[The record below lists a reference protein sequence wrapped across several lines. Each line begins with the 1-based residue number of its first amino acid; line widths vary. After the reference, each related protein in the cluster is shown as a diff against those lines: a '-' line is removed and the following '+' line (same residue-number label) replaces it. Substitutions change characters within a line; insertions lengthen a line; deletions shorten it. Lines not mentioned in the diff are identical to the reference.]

1 MKRYFLLIAA
11 AAFAFMACN
20 KENNAPEPEA
30 EASEYYDYQTLQ
42 IPSGTDKIF
51 ISYQTVSGQEKVAA
65 LNVTPKATKAEGK
78 NAEPFGTV
86 NLLVK
91 SSEKNA
97 KYSVY
102 YMFANGKKV
111 NLSEN
116 VISHVGTKA
125 ATKATDVSY
134 TLNEPATYTSTDEA
148 ISYYHSSGS
157 VMIEDS
163 WPNGERTG
171 AYDVDFNDVIIDYD
185 FEATIVPDW
194 LLESQGWRE
203 NVKVC
208 LHIRGIGSKIPRRLG
223 VILEGLNTNNLDVEN
238 IADYKTLDS
247 WQNPHGA
254 LPEWTVNTLQKNSR
268 HYESDPMR
276 PCVEIGDLQ
285 CLNRNNSGA
294 GTEEYTRFD
303 DNGNSHQT
311 VFNLLVNNYKAM
323 DESQFDASIK
333 SITEPIKFSKILES
347 KYYNVIPGYINV
359 DGGLYT
365 YTVIYPLKSRA
376 KMSATD
382 KQAVID
388 NIINS
393 IMVSTNQNFYVI
405 REDGTPVHLKGYQ
418 VADFKV
424 LTLGSGNGYLNNGY
438 KTKYDQVLNANQ
450 DKLDLSTTFVGKNG
464 EVWGVKCP
472 TLTKHV
478 WNKLYVTMAYPHLE
492 SFIKS
497 NGTTNQNWY
506 ESDVVNK
513 YLVCEW

>member
-65 LNVTPKATKAEGK
+65 LNVTPKATKTEGK

-157 VMIEDS
+157 VMFEDS
-163 WPNGERTG
+163 WPKGEREK
-171 AYDVDFNDVIIDYD
+171 AYDTDFNDVVIDYD
-185 FEATIVPDW
+185 LEATIVPDW

-203 NVKVC
+203 QLKVC
-208 LHIRGIGSKIPRRLG
+208 IHVRAVGSKDPARVGL
-223 VILEGLNTNNLDVEN
+223 ILEGFNTNNVES
-238 IADYKTLDS
+238 IDEYKTLDS
-247 WQNPHGA
+247 WQNTHGN
-254 LPEWTVNTLQKNSR
+254 LPSWTDNTVAGELTY
-268 HYESDPMR
+268 HYETNPVR
-276 PCVEIGDLQ
+276 PVIEVSKLDLF
-285 CLNRNNSGA
+285 NNASRGA
-294 GTEEYTRFD
+294 GTEEYTRID
-303 DNGNSHQT
+303 DNGASHKT
-311 VFNLLVNNYKAM
+311 VFNLKINNYKPM
-323 DESQFDASIK
+323 DETQFYADLK
-333 SITEPIKFSKILES
+333 DITYPTTFAQMQGQN
-347 KYYNVIPGYINV
+347 YYNVIPGYVNV
-359 DGGLYT
+359 DGGLFT
-365 YTVIYPLKSRA
+365 YTVIYHLKDRA
-376 KMSATD
+376 KMSAAE

-388 NIINS
+388 NVIS
-393 IMVSTNQNFYVI
+393 TVMTSTNQNFYVI
-405 REDGTPVHLKGYQ
+405 TSDWRPVHLKGYTPGDI
-418 VADFKV
+418 VVRGASE
-424 LTLGSGNGYLNNGY
+424 TY
-438 KTKYDQVLNANQ
+438 KAKYDKIVAKNA
-450 DKLDLSTTFVGKNG
+450 DKLDPTTAYAGKDG

-478 WNKLYVTMAYPHLE
+478 WNKLYFSQAYPH
-492 SFIKS
+492 FWDFVKS
-497 NGTTNQNWY
+497 NGTTDTDWY
-506 ESDVVNK
+506 EKDIDGK
-513 YLVCEW
+513 YLVCWW